1 MGKGI
6 AGGIHLPAPVDEGVG
21 VLGGHD
27 GIEHDGNVPAGGVF
41 HAYGNVNAA
50 GGQTVLLIFDTPRAH
65 RHVREQVGK
74 IAVIVRVEHFVGGG
88 KAGAC
93 QHIGVQAADGDDA
106 LQHIGGFPGVGLVQK
121 PLIAV
126 AGGAGLVGVDPGN
139 QNQLVRHRFLQ
150 FCQPLAVFQHRVFP
164 IGRAWTDDQHHF
176 AAFSGEN
183 VGNFLVPAGFDL
195 RKFGGQGV
203 LLLDLL
209 GNGQFALEN
218 HILHDGVLS
227 LSVDFTFSCL

>member
-27 GIEHDGNVPAGGVF
+27 GIEHDGNIPAGGIF
-41 HAYGNVNAA
+41 HAHRDVNAA
-50 GGQTVLLIFDTPRAH
+50 GGQSVFLVFDTPRTH
-65 RHVREQVGK
+65 RHVGQQVGK
-74 IAVIVRVEHFVGGG
+74 IAVIVGVEHFVGGG
-88 KAGAC
+88 KAGVG

-106 LQHIGGFPGVGLVQK
+106 LQHIGGFPGVGLVEK
-121 PLIAV
+121 TLVAV

-150 FCQPLAVFQHRVFP
+150 FCQPLAVFQHRVLP
-164 IGRAWTDDQHHF
+164 VGGAGADDQHHF

-227 LSVDFTFSCL
+227 LLFSVYAV

>member
-1 MGKGI
+1 M
-6 AGGIHLPAPVDEGVG
+6 
-21 VLGGHD
+21 
-27 GIEHDGNVPAGGVF
+27 
-41 HAYGNVNAA
+41 
-50 GGQTVLLIFDTPRAH
+50 LLVFDTPRAH
-65 RHVREQVGK
+65 RHVAQQVGK
-74 IAVIVRVEHFVGGG
+74 IAVIVGVEHFVGGG
-88 KAGAC
+88 KAGVG
-93 QHIGVQAADGDDA
+93 QNIGVQAANGDDT
-106 LQHIGGFPGVGLVQK
+106 LQHIGGFSGVGLVQK

-126 AGGAGLVGVDPGN
+126 AGGAWLVGVDPGN

-150 FCQPLAVFQHRVFP
+150 FCQPLAVFQHRVLP
-164 IGRAWTDDQHHF
+164 VGGAGADDQHHF

-195 RKFGGQGV
+195 RKFGGQGI

-209 GNGQFALEN
+209 GDRQLALEN